1 MCFELLTASAK
12 FIIKNLTILV
22 IPNQLLVNVRITLL
36 FLFIVSVGFAQ
47 NNYILELEK
56 QLDTVSDYKVEA
68 QIYADIAWEYIL
80 EEDDRAVE
88 NANKSLAVSEANN
101 YVFGQVIAIETKG
114 LYYEAVTNNH
124 DMAIELYLEA
134 IALCEENDLTYA
146 TSIYLALGV
155 LFQTSD
161 NNEKALEYYTIA
173 LERGEQEKEPV
184 IIKNSLINIGTIKSN
199 LRQFDEAEALLLKAL
214 EIPEMPETNYH
225 IYVNLGNLYVRKK
238 EYERALPFLEKAIEP
253 AEENVDSEINISY
266 YLLAKS
272 RVDDKSGM
280 APILERAKT
289 SLEDTQSLR
298 NKSFM
303 VEGLANYYKSIGEYE
318 TALNY
323 REQYESLLDSLREN
337 QNSQTVLDLEAKYQT
352 EQKDREIE
360 RREAS
365 QNLLTVAVSGIG
377 LALLLTGFFLYKNRK
392 KNQLLAKQKK
402 LLEATV
408 DEKNVLLKETHHRVK
423 NSFQIVSSLLYLQSE
438 SITDKEAQIAM
449 KEAQNRVRSMVLIH
463 QRLYSKDQLVGINAQ
478 EYIGD
483 LVKDIIESHQF
494 KALPIQYES
503 DIDNIVL
510 GIETITPIGLIVNE
524 LVTNVLKH
532 AFPKVTEYS
541 KVDIILKRSQDRLVL
556 TIKDNGVGFTGDVKD
571 TSFGIKLMK
580 ALGKKL
586 KATFDFKGVP
596 DKGTNVTVVINRFE
610 VL

>member
-1 MCFELLTASAK
+1 M
-12 FIIKNLTILV
+12 
-22 IPNQLLVNVRITLL
+22 L
-36 FLFIVSVGFAQ
+36 FLIIASVGFAQ

-56 QLDTVSDYKVEA
+56 QLDTVSDYKAEA

-80 EEDDRAVE
+80 EEDERAVE
-88 NANKSLAVSEANN
+88 NANKSLAISEANN

-124 DMAIELYLEA
+124 DMAIELYLDA
-134 IALCEENDLTYA
+134 IALCEANDLAYA

-173 LERGEQEKEPV
+173 LERGEQEEEPV

-199 LRQFDEAEALLLKAL
+199 LGQFDEAEALLLKAL

-253 AEENVDSEINISY
+253 AEGNVDSEINISY

-280 APILERAKT
+280 APILERAKA

-303 VEGLANYYKSIGEYE
+303 VEGLANYYKSIGDYD
-318 TALNY
+318 TALQY
-323 REQYESLLDSLREN
+323 REQYEVLVDSMREN

-532 AFPKVTEYS
+532 AFPKVTENS
-541 KVDIILKRSQDRLVL
+541 KVNIILKRSEDQLVL
-556 TIKDNGVGFTGDVKD
+556 RIKDNGVGFTGDVKD

-586 KATFDFKGVP
+586 KATFNFNGVP
-596 DKGTNVTVVINRFE
+596 NKGTTVTVVINRFE